1 MNKPHVP
8 APSVVPPNSHS
19 KVKHVIPIMSGKG
32 GVGKSSVT
40 ALLAH
45 ALKRKGYSVG
55 VLDADITG
63 PSIPRMLGIKERA
76 VYGESGLEAS
86 VSDAGIKIMS
96 MNLLLPE
103 EESPVIWRAPLITG
117 AIRQFWTETTWGDLD
132 YLLVDLPPG
141 TGDAPLTVMQ
151 ILPVTGVIIVMSPQ
165 ELVAMIVKKAIRMA
179 QEMDKKVLGI
189 IENMSYVVCPKCQEK
204 IELFGKSSGEA
215 VSRDT
220 GVPLLARLPID
231 PTLAG
236 LADSGRVAEYNSAE
250 YNALAEEVVH
260 SLGE

>member
-1 MNKPHVP
+1 MNRPQVP
-8 APSVVPPNSHS
+8 APSVLPPNNNS
-19 KVKHVIPIMSGKG
+19 KIKHIIPIMSGKG

-40 ALLAH
+40 ALLAC
-45 ALKRKGYSVG
+45 ALSAQGHMVG

-63 PSIPRMLGIKERA
+63 PSIPRMLGIKGRA
-76 VYGESGLEAS
+76 VYGESGLKAS
-86 VSDAGIKIMS
+86 TTDSGIKVMS

-151 ILPVTGVIIVMSPQ
+151 ILPVTGVIMVMSPQ
-165 ELVAMIVKKAIRMA
+165 DLVAMIVKKAIRMV
-179 QEMDKKVLGI
+179 QEMDKKVLGL
-189 IENMSYVVCPKCQEK
+189 IENMSYVVCPKCQEI

-231 PTLAG
+231 PTLAA
-236 LADSGRVAEYNSAE
+236 LADSGRVAEYHSSE
-250 YNALAEEVVH
+250 YTALAEKITRN
-260 SLGE
+260 LT